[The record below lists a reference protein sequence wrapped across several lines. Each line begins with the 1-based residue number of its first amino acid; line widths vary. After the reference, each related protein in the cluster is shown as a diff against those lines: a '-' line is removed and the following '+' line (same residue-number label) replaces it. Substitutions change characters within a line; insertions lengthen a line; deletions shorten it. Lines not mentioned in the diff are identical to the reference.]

1 MTYTCVITQTMS
13 ISLQTLKE
21 AVQIKEQISQLE
33 ARLSRILG
41 GAPVSTK
48 SATAKKGKRG
58 GMSAEGR
65 ANIIAAQKAR
75 WAKVKG
81 TSPGTGKVEKKPRKK
96 RKLSAAGRA
105 RIVAAQKARWAAR
118 KG

>member
-1 MTYTCVITQTMS
+1 MTQWLTVTYACVITRAMS

-41 GAPVSTK
+41 GSSVPVKST
-48 SATAKKGKRG
+48 AAKKGAR
-58 GMSAEGR
+58 GMSAAGR

-75 WAKVKG
+75 WAKAKG
-81 TSPGTGKVEKKPRKK
+81 EQAPAGKPATGSKKKTSYPQPDGQR
-96 RKLSAAGRA
+96 
-105 RIVAAQKARWAAR
+105 
-118 KG
+118 

>member
-1 MTYTCVITQTMS
+1 M
-13 ISLQTLKE
+13 LKE

-41 GAPVSTK
+41 GAPATTK
-48 SATAKKGKRG
+48 SVGRPKGKAKAKGARG
-58 GMSAEGR
+58 GMSEEGR

-75 WAKVKG
+75 WAKAKAA
-81 TSPGTGKVEKKPRKK
+81 SAGTGKVEKKPRKK

-118 KG
+118 KK